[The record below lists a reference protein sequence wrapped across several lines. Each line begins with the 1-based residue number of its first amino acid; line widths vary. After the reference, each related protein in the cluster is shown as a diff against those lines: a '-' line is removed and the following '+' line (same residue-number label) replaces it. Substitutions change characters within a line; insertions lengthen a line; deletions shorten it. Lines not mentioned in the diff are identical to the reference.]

1 MRVTEQMIFNNSLAQ
16 AQQSM
21 QNLSQAQ
28 NQLSSGYRVV
38 QPGDDPAA
46 SAQAIEDNVAE
57 AQYTAIGNGAQQ
69 AADELSVAG
78 SALQSVSTAASQALQ
93 LATQYSN
100 STYTASQR
108 SAAATQVT
116 QIMQQV
122 VTLMNTTY
130 DGRYVFGGFKD
141 SSPPFAADGS
151 YSGDDKIRQVEI
163 APGLYQASSVDA
175 NVIVKGS
182 NGGVDLMTTLAN
194 LATALTSNDVTGIG
208 NAIGS
213 LNTCVQQIATGTAQV
228 GVDQDAFQS
237 AVTASQSATEN
248 ETEQIGNLM
257 DADVMTA
264 SSKVASAQ
272 YALDATLTA
281 TAQTLNMTM
290 SLTNQL

>member
-1 MRVTEQMIFNNSLAQ
+1 MRVTEQMIFNNGVAQ

-100 STYTASQR
+100 STYTASER
-108 SAAATQVT
+108 SAAASQVT

-122 VTLMNTTY
+122 VDLMNTTY

-151 YSGDDKIRQVEI
+151 YSGDDNIREVEI
-163 APGLYQASSVDA
+163 APGLYQAASVDA

-194 LATALTSNDVTGIG
+194 LATALSSNDVTGIS

-228 GVDQDAFQS
+228 GVDQDGFQS
-237 AVTASQSATEN
+237 AVTASQAATEN

-264 SSKVASAQ
+264 SSQVSAAQ